1 VGLEALPRGT
11 QMELSERQ
19 RRIVAAAITVVSVV
33 TILAAVAALVWLIAS
48 FFGTFAHVFLP
59 VAVAGVGA
67 MVCNPYF
74 DFLRQRL
81 RLPRPVALLV
91 LFLSV
96 LVPLAAFLWFFGSL
110 LVGQISEMVA
120 AAPAWWESVRAE
132 GEERWPIIQQFFDS
146 PLGQRVREGVSSNSD
161 SLLQALKVIGQ
172 RTMSAGAGVARGLGA
187 LMGWAVAPV
196 YFAFFLMAPSL
207 DLKRLSDHLP
217 FFKQETREDVVF
229 LVDEFV
235 KIIVVFFR
243 GQLLIAFLQGI
254 LFAIGFSLAGLK
266 FGFVLGLLLGL
277 LNIIPYLGSMVGL
290 AITLPL
296 AYFQLGGGWT
306 TVAGVLVAMGAV
318 QLIEGYLLTP
328 RIMGD
333 ATGLHP
339 MAIIIAVFFWGSA
352 LGGIL
357 GMILAIPLTAFAVV
371 FWRLAQERYIEEWV

>member
-1 VGLEALPRGT
+1 
-11 QMELSERQ
+11 MELSDRQ

-33 TILAAVAALVWLIAS
+33 TILAAVAVLFWLIAK
-48 FFGTFAHVFLP
+48 FFGAFAHVFLP
-59 VAVAGVGA
+59 VAVAGIGA

-74 DFLRQRL
+74 DWLRERL
-81 RLPRPVALLV
+81 RLPKPVALLTM
-91 LFLSV
+91 FLSV
-96 LVPLAAFLWFFGSL
+96 IVPLAAFLWFFGSL
-110 LVGQISEMVA
+110 LVGQLTDLA
-120 AAPAWWESVRAE
+120 AGAPAWWESVRAE
-132 GEERWPIIQQFFDS
+132 GEARWPQIREFFES
-146 PLGQRVREGVSSNSD
+146 PLGQRIREAAASNTD
-161 SLLQALKVIGQ
+161 NLLQALKVVGE
-172 RTMSAGAGVARGLGA
+172 RTLSAGAGVARGVGA
-187 LMGWAVAPV
+187 LVGWAVAPV

-207 DLKRLSDHLP
+207 DLKKLQEYLP

-235 KIIVVFFR
+235 NIIVVFFR
-243 GQLLIAFLQGI
+243 GQLLIAFLQGV

-266 FGFVLGLLLGL
+266 FGFVLGLLLGF

-296 AYFQLGGGWT
+296 AYFQQGGGWST
-306 TVAGVLVAMGAV
+306 LVGVLVAMGAV
-318 QLIEGYLLTP
+318 QLIEGYFLTP

-333 ATGLHP
+333 RTGLHP
-339 MAIIIAVFFWGSA
+339 MVIIIAVFFWGSA

>member
-1 VGLEALPRGT
+1 
-11 QMELSERQ
+11 MELSDRQ
-19 RRIVAAAITVVSVV
+19 KRIVAAAITVLSVV
-33 TILAAVAALVWLIAS
+33 TILAAVAVLFWLVAR

-59 VAVAGVGA
+59 VAVAGIGA

-74 DFLRQRL
+74 DWLRERL
-81 RLPRPVALLV
+81 RLPRPVALIV

-96 LVPLAAFLWFFGSL
+96 LLPLTAFLWFFGSL
-110 LVGQISEMVA
+110 LVGQISDMLA
-120 AAPAWWESVRAE
+120 AAPAWWETVRAE
-132 GEERWPIIQQFFDS
+132 GEARWPQIQQFFDS
-146 PLGQRVREGVSSNSD
+146 PLGQRLRDAVSSNTD
-161 SLLQALKVIGQ
+161 SLMQAMKVIGE
-172 RTMSAGAGVARGLGA
+172 RTLSAGAGVARGVGA
-187 LMGWAVAPV
+187 MMGWAVAPV

-207 DLKRLSDHLP
+207 DLKKMREYLP
-217 FFKQETREDVVF
+217 FFKQETRDDVVF

-254 LFAIGFSLAGLK
+254 LFAIGFSIAGLK
-266 FGFVLGLLLGL
+266 FGFVLGLLLGF

-296 AYFQLGGGWT
+296 AYFQQGGGWA
-306 TVAGVLVAMGAV
+306 TVIGVLIAMGAV

-339 MAIIIAVFFWGSA
+339 MVIIIAIFFWGSA